1 MKICTR
7 CPPPKSSSPG
17 GGLAIASLK
26 VFISYLYST
35 FIIWQLFC
43 LRQERNMKI
52 WFFFLL
58 QAESMRMFT
67 NIVIFGSLRNILY
80 FCLIL

>member
-1 MKICTR
+1 
-7 CPPPKSSSPG
+7 
-17 GGLAIASLK
+17 
-26 VFISYLYST
+26 
-35 FIIWQLFC
+35 
-43 LRQERNMKI
+43 MKI

-80 FCLIL
+80 FCLILKRIESNLKLPIALTMYLHESIDSKYIGSVLVAKYTFYNLLASSKTYI

>member
-1 MKICTR
+1 
-7 CPPPKSSSPG
+7 
-17 GGLAIASLK
+17 
-26 VFISYLYST
+26 
-35 FIIWQLFC
+35 
-43 LRQERNMKI
+43 MKI

>member
-1 MKICTR
+1 
-7 CPPPKSSSPG
+7 
-17 GGLAIASLK
+17 
-26 VFISYLYST
+26 
-35 FIIWQLFC
+35 
-43 LRQERNMKI
+43 MKI
-52 WFFFLL
+52 WFIFLQ